1 MKLDSTETALV
12 ALALDAF
19 LPAQMRAWKV
29 AREAGLE
36 PSNFNIPQAIELLY
50 KTEEGLLSQ
59 IASLSQITSDLLAR
73 IEGGMALPEAI
84 LAALEHEDRQ
94 AKVV

>member
-1 MKLDSTETALV
+1 MKLDNTETALV

-19 LPAQMRAWKV
+19 LPAQMRAWKI

-50 KTEEGLLSQ
+50 KTEEGL
-59 IASLSQITSDLLAR
+59 LSQITSDLLAR

-94 AKVV
+94 AEVV